1 MTVALPFRTL
11 TETAAAIAA
20 GEVSAREVA
29 AACLDRIEVIDP
41 HVGAFVAVERE
52 HALQAADAADRVRA
66 EGGPLG
72 PLHGVPMAHKDMF
85 YRAGGIS
92 GCGSKIRADWRAP
105 ETATVLERLD
115 AAGAVTLGRLA
126 MVEFA
131 MGPHG
136 YNEHLAQCRNPW
148 DREFIPCGS
157 SSGSGVAVGSRM
169 VFGALGSDTGGS
181 IRGPAAASG
190 VVGLAPTNGRVSRHG
205 VMPMSFS
212 LDVVGPLA
220 RTVRDVARIM
230 SVIAGADPRD
240 ASASDQS
247 VPDFEALLGGPLSG
261 RRIGVPE
268 RYFRDG
274 LDPAVAR
281 VLDESLAV
289 FRALGAA
296 VVPVA
301 IPDWIYE
308 VSELHPLVMKAEGA
322 ANHFAWMH
330 ERRGD
335 YSYEVGNRLEAGFFI
350 MATDYIQA
358 VKLRGTFLK
367 ELMETVFTE
376 VDVLHTPVM
385 TRMLP
390 TIAETR
396 TNSGPAY
403 LDMVVSLTRNT
414 KVVNYLGLPALSV
427 PCGFDPRG
435 LPVAFQLIG
444 KPFGEAALLAL
455 GHHYEG
461 EAGYWRRAPDL

>member
-1 MTVALPFRTL
+1 MTAALPFRTL
-11 TETAAAIAA
+11 TETATAIAA
-20 GEVSAREVA
+20 GEVTAREVTA
-29 AACLDRIEVIDP
+29 SCLDRIAAIDP
-41 HVGAFVAVERE
+41 RVGAFVTVEPER
-52 HALQAADAADRVRA
+52 ALRAAEAADRARV
-66 EGGPLG
+66 EGYPIG
-72 PLHGVPMAHKDMF
+72 PLHGVPLAHKDMF
-85 YRAGGIS
+85 YRAGEIS
-92 GCGSKIRADWRAP
+92 GCGSKIRTDWRAP

-181 IRGPAAASG
+181 IRGPAAAAG

-220 RTVRDVARIM
+220 RTVRDVARLM
-230 SVIAGADPRD
+230 SVIAGADPHD
-240 ASASDQS
+240 ASAADQP
-247 VPDFEALLGGPLSG
+247 VPEYEALLGDPLSG

-281 VLDESLAV
+281 ILDESLAV
-289 FRALGAA
+289 FRTLGTA

-301 IPDWIYE
+301 MPDWIYE
-308 VSELHPLVMKAEGA
+308 VSDLHPLVMKAEGA
-322 ANHFAWMH
+322 ANHFPWMH

-335 YSYEVGNRLEAGFFI
+335 YSHEVGNRLEAGFFI
-350 MATDYIQA
+350 MATDYIHA

-367 ELMETVFTE
+367 ELMDTVFAG

-385 TRMLP
+385 TKVLP

-444 KPFGEAALLAL
+444 KPFGEAGLLAL
-455 GHHYEG
+455 GQHYER
-461 EAGYWRRAPDL
+461 EAGYWQRAPDL